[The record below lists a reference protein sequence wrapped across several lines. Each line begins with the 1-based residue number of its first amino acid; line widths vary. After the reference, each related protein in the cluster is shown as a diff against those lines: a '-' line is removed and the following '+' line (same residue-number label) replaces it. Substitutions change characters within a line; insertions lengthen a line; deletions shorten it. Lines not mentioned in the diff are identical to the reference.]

1 MRRLKVVR
9 RAKDVQLC
17 ILLLQPIMTGQL
29 NKHITAV
36 ASAYDRV
43 RECDCDKRQAGMSTG
58 SITPP
63 VTPCLHY
70 FLVSLLLCNFIA
82 NAPSGFFILS
92 PTMSASFY
100 DNFGGRRHRDLG
112 RVWRE
117 GGFHKIDPHRAS
129 GGMWGNLLNQAQW
142 PDPSVH
148 VTTITNSPN
157 VQDSSRKLGDGQKGN
172 KQADASH
179 CDLIVPFQGLCN
191 LRWFK
196 S

>member
-1 MRRLKVVR
+1 
-9 RAKDVQLC
+9 
-17 ILLLQPIMTGQL
+17 MTGQL

-70 FLVSLLLCNFIA
+70 FLVSPLHCNFIA

-100 DNFGGRRHRDLG
+100 DNFGGRRHREISGEFDVKAAFTKLIPA
-112 RVWRE
+112 VPAE
-117 GGFHKIDPHRAS
+117 ACGGI
-129 GGMWGNLLNQAQW
+129 
-142 PDPSVH
+142 
-148 VTTITNSPN
+148 
-157 VQDSSRKLGDGQKGN
+157 
-172 KQADASH
+172 
-179 CDLIVPFQGLCN
+179 C
-191 LRWFK
+191 
-196 S
+196 